1 MIGKH
6 MKGQEF
12 SRCLNYVLDKPG
24 AELIGGNVAGQAAV
38 DYNKEFQQVAAK
50 SERTTRPLL
59 HCALSLAPG
68 ETLSDH
74 HWRMLSLEY
83 LSALGFQRNQFLLVR
98 HTDTPTHE
106 HVHLMVNRVSLN
118 GKTVSDSWDY
128 MHSQASIHKLET
140 KYGLVHAPLSWEKH
154 QQGALK
160 QHLFSELPLAH
171 LPASVRRAME
181 LQRRVRAALN
191 TMLVTETSINSLT
204 HKLAGQ
210 NIQVHFLKRQSRS
223 AGISFELEGER
234 FSGSRLGKSYS
245 LPKLLEMM
253 AVNKQTI
260 QVEESVAQLEP
271 EAALPIFH
279 QRYLELVKLVRQRLG
294 KKVSSRDLDLAISAI
309 ALHSKSPE
317 EGRSLIYS
325 PDVQTLQQH
334 QGNEAAQHY
343 LQELMRE
350 AQQKSKASWDDIL
363 PNHSDNFFE
372 RQAHI

>member
-1 MIGKH
+1 MIGRH

-12 SRCLNYVLDKPG
+12 SRCLNYVLGKPG

-74 HWRMLSLEY
+74 YWRMLSLEY

-98 HTDTPTHE
+98 HNDTPTHE

-128 MHSQASIHKLET
+128 MRSQASLHKLET
-140 KYGLVHAPLSWEKH
+140 KYGLVHAPLSWDKH
-154 QQGALK
+154 RQLK
-160 QHLFSELPLAH
+160 QHLFSELPLAQ
-171 LPASVRRAME
+171 LPESVRRSME
-181 LQRRVRAALN
+181 LQSRVRAALN
-191 TMLVTETSINSLT
+191 TMLVTETSIDSLA

-210 NIQVHFLKRQSRS
+210 NIQIHLLKRQSRL

-234 FSGSRLGKSYS
+234 FSGSRLGQSYS

-253 AVNKQTI
+253 AANKQTI

-279 QRYLELVKLVRQRLG
+279 QRYLELAKLVRQRLG
-294 KKVSSRDLDLAISAI
+294 KKASSRDLDLAISSM

-325 PDVQTLQQH
+325 PDVQTLQRH
-334 QGNEAAQHY
+334 QGNEAAQRY
-343 LQELMRE
+343 LQELMWE
-350 AQQKSKASWDDIL
+350 AQKKSKADCDDTL
-363 PNHSDNFFE
+363 TNHSNNFFE
-372 RQAHI
+372 R